1 MMSKVAFYSLII
13 YFVTS
18 MGTYTIATHQ
28 VMIQTF
34 VMCTVW
40 SGPLSQTAQSFMPE
54 LIYGAKRSL
63 EKSRML
69 LRSLVIIGAV
79 LGLLLGIVGTSIPWL
94 FPKIFTHDPNVIQEM
109 HKVLIPYF
117 MALAVT
123 PPTHCLEGTLL
134 AGRDLKFLSL
144 SMSGCFA
151 VGALL
156 LLLVTS
162 RGYGLPGCWFIFV
175 GFQWVRFFLS
185 LWHLLSPNGI
195 LYFEDLGQCQ
205 PEKQCTASSSD
216 IFHQS

>member
-63 EKSRML
+63 EK
-69 LRSLVIIGAV
+69 
-79 LGLLLGIVGTSIPWL
+79 
-94 FPKIFTHDPNVIQEM
+94 M